1 MVVLVVVSVNHDV
14 LTVGYQVV
22 IYGFDYLDH
31 GITACCSFYLR
42 GCILATAAAAFYMRF
57 IVVSL

>member
-31 GITACCSFYLR
+31 GITA
-42 GCILATAAAAFYMRF
+42 AAAF
-57 IVVSL
+57 ICVVAFLQQQQQQQHFTCDS

>member
-1 MVVLVVVSVNHDV
+1 MVVLVVVSVNHGV

-31 GITACCSFYLR
+31 GITA
-42 GCILATAAAAFYMRF
+42 AAAF
-57 IVVSL
+57 ICVVAFLQQQQQQHFTCDS